1 MPALE
6 DLFRTSPVARAL
18 VDFDTH
24 RFVSVNPAWQRL
36 FGYSAEEACGRNG
49 AELRLW
55 AEERDRVDYVRTIE
69 QSRHTGIKVTRRR
82 RKGGEEFDALSAA
95 EEFTFDGRRYHLTTV
110 VDVTAQVRIDAMSQ
124 TLAAVFAAS
133 PVAQSILDVQRG
145 VFHDVNAAC
154 ERMFGFTREEFIGR
168 SGREIGLWADEE
180 EYRKHDDAVLRNPAR
195 REYAGRRRRKNGEV
209 FDVRVFWE
217 NVVLD
222 GLEYRL
228 YTLLDITAEVR
239 AGRATELLAKFFRS
253 SPAAHGISRLEDG
266 VFVDV
271 NEAYAR
277 LVGFTRDELVGQ
289 PSSLVGVW
297 PDPGQR
303 ARFVEVVRTR
313 GRALEFPLHARRRTG
328 EYFEAQLSG
337 EEVEIDGVPHLV
349 WSIADVSAL
358 VESRDALERRVRER
372 TAELEAS
379 NRELEAFSYSVSH
392 DMRAPVRAIAGF
404 ATILLDEHGGEL
416 SGEAQRMLARI
427 AGSAAHMGALID
439 ALLDLSRL
447 MRQPLERRPLD
458 VSALA
463 ARLLDEARDRYAG
476 RAVVARVQPG
486 LTANADPTLL
496 RSALAN
502 LVDNALKY
510 TARRAE
516 AVIEVNREG
525 GEFFVRDNGEG
536 FDMAYSGKLFKPFER
551 LHGEG
556 EFPGTGIG
564 LATVDRILR
573 RHGGRARAE
582 GMPGKGATVYFT
594 LPE

>member
-1 MPALE
+1 MPALD
-6 DLFRTSPVARAL
+6 DLFRTSPLARAL

-36 FGYSAEEACGRNG
+36 FGYSAEEARGRNG

-55 AEERDRVDYVRTIE
+55 ADERDRLGYVHTIE
-69 QSRHTGIKVTRRR
+69 ASRHTGIKATRRR
-82 RKGGEEFDALSAA
+82 RRSGEEFDALSAA
-95 EEFTFDGRRYHLTTV
+95 EEFEFEGRRYHLTTV
-110 VDVTAQVRIDAMSQ
+110 VDITAQVRVDAMSQ

-133 PVAQSILDVQRG
+133 PVAHSIIDTQRG

-154 ERMFGFTREEFIGR
+154 ERMFGYTREEFIGR
-168 SGREIGLWADEE
+168 SGREIGFWPDEA
-180 EYRKHDDAVLRNPAR
+180 EYLKFLEAVRASPAG
-195 REYAGRRRRKNGEV
+195 REYAGRRRRKNGEI
-209 FDVRVFWE
+209 FEVRVFWDSI
-217 NVVLD
+217 VLD
-222 GLEYRL
+222 GREYRL
-228 YTLLDITAEVR
+228 YSLLDITAEVR
-239 AGRATELLAKFFRS
+239 ARAAEDRLAKFFRS
-253 SPAAHGISRLEDG
+253 SPIAHGISRLEDG
-266 VFVDV
+266 TYV
-271 NEAYAR
+271 EANDAYLR
-277 LVGFTRDELVGQ
+277 LCGYSREEIIGR
-289 PSSLVGVW
+289 SSLEIGIWPEPAQRSAYLDAVRAGGVLNF
-297 PDPGQR
+297 PSKSRHKDG
-303 ARFVEVVRTR
+303 EVFDV
-313 GRALEFPLHARRRTG
+313 L
-328 EYFEAQLSG
+328 LSG
-337 EEVEIDGVPHLV
+337 EISEVGDERCLL
-349 WSIADVSAL
+349 WSVIDVSEIVAGR
-358 VESRDALERRVRER
+358 EALERRVRER

-476 RAVVARVQPG
+476 RVVVARVQPG

-516 AVIEVNREG
+516 AVIEVGREG

-551 LHGEG
+551 LHGED

-582 GMPGKGATVYFT
+582 GTPGKGATVYFT
-594 LPE
+594 LPA